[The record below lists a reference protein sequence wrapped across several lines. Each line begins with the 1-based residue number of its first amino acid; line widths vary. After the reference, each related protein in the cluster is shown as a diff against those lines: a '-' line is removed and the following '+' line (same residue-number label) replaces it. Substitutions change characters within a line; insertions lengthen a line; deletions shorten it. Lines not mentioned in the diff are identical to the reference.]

1 MEGIIKVDPQLLKN
15 TAEGFNTIGGQVTTL
30 TSNMMTLVD
39 GLKSI
44 HEGEAATAFNT
55 KFHALQDDMD
65 KVYRMIQ
72 EHVRDLNE
80 MAQNF
85 IRAVDV
91 NVQTAASLPGDVIS

>member
-1 MEGIIKVDPQLLKN
+1 MEGIIKVDPQKLRS
-15 TAEGFNTIGGQVTTL
+15 TAEEFNTIGGQVTTL
-30 TSNMMTLVD
+30 TGNMMTLVD
-39 GLKSI
+39 GLRGI

-85 IRAVDV
+85 IRAEEVS
-91 NVQTAASLPGDVIS
+91 VQTASDLPADVIS